1 MSLGDFAIPGD
12 LEMRTGGYAYDRHV
26 LAALPGLRHVALPG
40 SFPAPTDAD
49 LEETRAL
56 LSGHGPVMIDGLA
69 LGATPVALLE
79 GLERPIVA
87 LCHHPLALETG
98 LDAVQAEALR
108 ASETAA
114 LGVVEAVICT
124 STTTA
129 RILATEYGVDDA
141 RITVAE
147 PGLAQMD
154 AAARQG
160 EPPVILTVGSF
171 TPRKGHDVLI
181 EALLRLE
188 DLPWQARWIGAR
200 PDEEWAARIEARV
213 AEVGLTDRI
222 AIEGAATDM
231 AAVYAG
237 ADLFCLPSHYEGYG
251 MVFAEAM
258 MAGLPIIAC
267 AGGAVPDVVPAT
279 AGRLTEPGD
288 ARALADSLR
297 MVLDDGRVAERMAT
311 AGRAHAL
318 SLPTWAETAAR
329 IADVLEGV
337 RA

>member
-26 LAALPGLRHVALPG
+26 LAELPALRHVALPG
-40 SFPAPTDAD
+40 NFPVPTDAD
-49 LEETRAL
+49 LEKTRAL
-56 LSGHGPVMIDGLA
+56 LSGDGPLMIDGLA
-69 LGATPVALLE
+69 LGAMPAELLE
-79 GLERPIVA
+79 GLARPLVA

-98 LDAVQAEALR
+98 LDAEQTMALR
-108 ASETAA
+108 VSETAA
-114 LGVVEAVICT
+114 LAVVDAVICT

-129 RILATEYGVDDA
+129 RILATDYGVADA
-141 RITVAE
+141 QITVAE
-147 PGLAQMD
+147 PGLTQMD
-154 AAARQG
+154 TAARQG
-160 EPPVILTVGSF
+160 EPPMILTVGSF

-181 EALLRLE
+181 EALLRLA
-188 DLPWQARWIGAR
+188 DLPWRARWIGAR
-200 PDEEWAARIEARV
+200 PDADWAARIEDRV
-213 AEVGLTDRI
+213 AEAGLADRI
-222 AIEGAATDM
+222 AIDGAADDV
-231 AAVYAG
+231 AAVYAS

-258 MAGLPIIAC
+258 MAGLPVVAC
-267 AGGAVPDVVPAT
+267 AGGAVPDVVPAS

-288 ARALADSLR
+288 AVALADSLR
-297 MVLDDGRVAERMAT
+297 LVLSNARLAERMAA